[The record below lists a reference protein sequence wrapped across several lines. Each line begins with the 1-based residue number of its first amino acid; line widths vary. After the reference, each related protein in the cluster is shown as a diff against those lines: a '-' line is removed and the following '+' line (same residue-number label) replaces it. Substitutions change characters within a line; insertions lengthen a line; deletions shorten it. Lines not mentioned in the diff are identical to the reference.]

1 MGAGRDLG
9 SYLSPDVCASGA
21 GLILSLC
28 INESKLAP
36 ADANRAE
43 LTRRRRRLRHLFQK
57 IRELKQS
64 EQVSLTTVSG
74 PVSQTASGLTATRQG
89 TVRDVKLFD
98 RLTVRAKMMAVAG
111 AFICGFIA
119 FGAVACTT
127 MRSVEVGS
135 ELFERYTVS
144 VVANEVKELAKET
157 ARATEDIS
165 RKIAA
170 IQDDAGSA
178 VAAIDEIS
186 LVIKRIN
193 ETQSTIVSSV
203 SEQTAATGEIARNM
217 METSRGSD
225 SIVGH
230 INGVT
235 HAAREAQESA
245 AIASQFAAELS
256 RVSRD
261 MSGLMERF
269 TLTADGQVLV
279 ACHRSHQI
287 ADGFLTSIDS
297 RMT

>member
-1 MGAGRDLG
+1 
-9 SYLSPDVCASGA
+9 
-21 GLILSLC
+21 
-28 INESKLAP
+28 
-36 ADANRAE
+36 
-43 LTRRRRRLRHLFQK
+43 
-57 IRELKQS
+57 
-64 EQVSLTTVSG
+64 
-74 PVSQTASGLTATRQG
+74 
-89 TVRDVKLFD
+89 
-98 RLTVRAKMMAVAG
+98 MMAAAG

-261 MSGLMERF
+261 MPGLMERF
-269 TLTADGQVLV
+269 TLTADG
-279 ACHRSHQI
+279 
-287 ADGFLTSIDS
+287 
-297 RMT
+297 